1 MTEPTR
7 HYHKTPTTDSREFRM
22 PLRGSVAML
31 GMKKIRTSVLVLLV
45 LPLACGA
52 QSKHSFSG
60 PPLAEEQLDVYR
72 SFLDKFSA
80 LHVKNLSKITLP
92 LDFNGFPEGRPCL
105 AGIALENSS
114 DAPKLAHVFGPEIT
128 DGRQLKLVE
137 PLEQTKLL
145 KQRDAASANQSKQ
158 AAQNGNGLNFLIFS
172 EIAFDTKHTF
182 AVLKYLLVCG
192 EHCDSGATL
201 VMEKVDGHWTTN
213 SRRPCAQFVN

>member
-1 MTEPTR
+1 
-7 HYHKTPTTDSREFRM
+7 
-22 PLRGSVAML
+22 ML
-31 GMKKIRTSVLVLLV
+31 GMKKIRTSVLVFLV

-52 QSKHSFSG
+52 QSKPDYSG
-60 PPLAEEQLDVYR
+60 PPLTEEQLSVYR
-72 SFLDKFSA
+72 GFLDKFSA

-105 AGIALENSS
+105 TGIELENSS
-114 DAPKLAHVFGPEIT
+114 GALKIAHVFGAEIT
-128 DGRQLKLVE
+128 NGRELKLVE

-145 KQRDAASANQSKQ
+145 KQRDTASANQSKQ
-158 AAQNGNGLNFLIFS
+158 AAQTRNDLNFLIFS
-172 EIAFDTKHTF
+172 EIAFDTKHRF

-201 VMEKVDGHWTTN
+201 VMVKVDRHWTTS